1 MPIVSANWVD
11 MLVNRVRKNRRKLK
25 AWIKRDS
32 VRCYRLYD
40 RDIPEIPMAVD
51 WYDGALHASV
61 YQRKRPFEAD
71 QAQQVLVGLGAALGV
86 AEQNCYLK
94 TRKRQ
99 KGRRTISSARRRLR
113 CACR

>member
-1 MPIVSANWVD
+1 MSANWVD

-51 WYDGALHASV
+51 WYEGALHASV
-61 YQRKRPFEAD
+61 YQRQRPLEED
-71 QAQQVLVGLGAALGV
+71 QAQQV
-86 AEQNCYLK
+86 
-94 TRKRQ
+94 
-99 KGRRTISSARRRLR
+99 
-113 CACR
+113 

>member
-51 WYDGALHASV
+51 WYDGALHGSV
-61 YQRKRPFEAD
+61 YQRKRPFEED

-99 KGRRTISSARRRLR
+99 KELLKEGLLI
-113 CACR
+113 